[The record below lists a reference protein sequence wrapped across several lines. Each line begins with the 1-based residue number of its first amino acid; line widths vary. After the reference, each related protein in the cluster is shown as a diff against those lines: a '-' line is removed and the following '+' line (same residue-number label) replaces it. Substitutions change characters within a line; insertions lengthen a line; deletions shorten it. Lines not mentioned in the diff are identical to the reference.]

1 MRAAALAAAVLLLAA
16 IAALLLWPDAA
27 RADDYHAW
35 AVPHRANITAY
46 KKFLQQRKVADVVPM
61 PQLLKSAR
69 NWQECHAEPYAIPPQ
84 ELWPR
89 LVPTL
94 LVVKKM
100 KSAGAFRKP
109 MAASVYRDPVLNDCA
124 GGAKSS
130 RHLQLNA
137 IDFDIEASK
146 TSLKKLCSA
155 WQKLGPKYGIG
166 LGFYTPT
173 RIHIDTSGYRTW
185 GADHSFKTSLCLQAP
200 PA

>member
-1 MRAAALAAAVLLLAA
+1 MRTIIAASVLLFATITTLF
-16 IAALLLWPDAA
+16 LRPDTAQ
-27 RADDYHAW
+27 ADDYSTW
-35 AVPHRANITAY
+35 AKPYRANIAAY
-46 KKFLQQRKVADVVPM
+46 KKFLQQRKVADVIPM

-69 NWQECHAEPYAIPPQ
+69 NWQECRAEPYAIPPQ

-100 KSAGAFRKP
+100 KSAGALKKP
-109 MAASVYRDPVLNDCA
+109 VAASVYRDPALNDCA

-146 TSLKKLCSA
+146 NSLEKLCSV
-155 WQKLGPKYGIG
+155 WQKLGPQYGIG

-185 GADHSFKTSLCLQAP
+185 GADHSFKTSLCLQAI
-200 PA
+200 